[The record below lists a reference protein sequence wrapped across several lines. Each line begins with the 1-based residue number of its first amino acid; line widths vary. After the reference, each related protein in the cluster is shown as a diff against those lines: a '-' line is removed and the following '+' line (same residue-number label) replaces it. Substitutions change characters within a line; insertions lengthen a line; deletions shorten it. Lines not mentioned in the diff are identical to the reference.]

1 MRKRLNKT
9 KGNGKKKV
17 ISTASSQYSGT
28 RSVVIQFF
36 LLSRRCKAP
45 ISLSGFFYGI
55 FIALFLHFYCV
66 ILCFQIFTP
75 LI

>member
-36 LLSRRCKAP
+36 YYPGGAKLPFRCQDFFTAFLLHY
-45 ISLSGFFYGI
+45 FYI
-55 FIALFLHFYCV
+55 FIALFCV
-66 ILCFQIFTP
+66 FRFSHR
-75 LI
+75 